1 MKQKGATVAVIYNN
15 QLLLLRRGTTAPW
28 MPGRYCLPGGKI
40 EKNEDATYAASRELS
55 EETGIS
61 YPVDKLKTINVS
73 YSSGYNKTVWVAIVN
88 SDKVILNWEHD
99 HYLWIPSSESH
110 TLDVVP
116 GLRTIIKT
124 LCDHG
129 LLVDVSRL

>member
-1 MKQKGATVAVIYNN
+1 VQKSATVAVINN
-15 QLLLLRRGTTAPW
+15 EQKLLLLRRGPTAPW

-61 YPVDKLKTINVS
+61 YPVDELRAVTIS
-73 YSSGYNKTVWVAIVN
+73 YSSGYNKTVWVAVVN

-99 HYLWIPSSESH
+99 DYVWVSPSESS
-110 TLDVVP
+110 TIDLVP
-116 GLRTIIKT
+116 GLRTTIKT
-124 LCDHG
+124 L
-129 LLVDVSRL
+129 VDGGHLI

>member
-1 MKQKGATVAVIYNN
+1 MQKSATVAVINN
-15 QLLLLRRGTTAPW
+15 EQKLLLLRRGPTAPW

-61 YPVDKLKTINVS
+61 YPVDELRAVTIS
-73 YSSGYNKTVWVAIVN
+73 YSSGYNKTVWVAVVN

-99 HYLWIPSSESH
+99 DYVWVSPSESS
-110 TLDVVP
+110 TIDLVP
-116 GLRTIIKT
+116 GLRTTIKT
-124 LCDHG
+124 L
-129 LLVDVSRL
+129 VDGGHLI